1 MLILVET
8 FLTMLIMIKKILYLL
23 LILSGISSYCGYAKT
38 DKSSFLSY
46 DIKPPANIQITNISQ
61 NSATVNWALN
71 SNANFY
77 MVRFRIANTNSA
89 WLTIQI
95 SSNQSFCIINGL
107 MSCTTYEVQVADYVG
122 SGSGSY
128 SSSLFFTTLVPD
140 ACVSA
145 SVDSSQKNIS
155 NVTVTPFSGS
165 GLSAMVSNSAA
176 SNYTDYK
183 PDPTRK
189 ITLITG
195 SVNNIVSV
203 TKSGTLNSSDAVTV
217 WIDFNGDGIF
227 SDNERIMIS
236 NAASST
242 VISNFSVPASVAKC
256 DVTMRVIYSAST
268 VQNACGNF
276 AAGEV
281 EDYSVHFTTLSNL
294 GLHEAEISD
303 EILAYPNPVKDTLY
317 FTISSLD
324 YNYEIYNTTGQIM
337 SKGKLYNKSLDVK
350 LLPKGIY
357 FISLLNKEKNVRL
370 KFIKN

>member
-8 FLTMLIMIKKILYLL
+8 FLTILIMIKKILYLL

-38 DKSSFLSY
+38 DKSNFLSY

-61 NSATVNWALN
+61 NSATVNWVLT
-71 SNANFY
+71 SNVNFY
-77 MVRFRIANTNSA
+77 MVRFRIANNNSA

-95 SSNQSFCIINGL
+95 PSNQSFCIINGL

-155 NVTVTPFSGS
+155 NVTMTPFSGS
-165 GLSAMVSNSAA
+165 GLSAMVSNSTA

-294 GLHEAEISD
+294 GLHEVEIGG
-303 EILAYPNPVKDTLY
+303 EILAFPNPVKDTLY
-317 FTISSLD
+317 FTISSQD